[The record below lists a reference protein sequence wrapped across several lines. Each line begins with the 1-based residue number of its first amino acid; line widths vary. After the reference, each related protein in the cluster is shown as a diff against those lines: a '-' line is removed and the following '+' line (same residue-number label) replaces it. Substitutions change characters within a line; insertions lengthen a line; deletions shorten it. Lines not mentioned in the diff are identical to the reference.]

1 MSSTSL
7 NIQVDGNNSQ
17 RSIVV
22 SEVTPELQYYITPT
36 SDGVSYASITDMT
49 TLTFSES
56 FDTDEYNEMV
66 VLVLDGIG
74 RGKCF
79 TIYNT
84 TTNTVVVYE
93 DATSYITTSSH
104 VAIVH
109 TAATMYAYCVEK
121 SKDCV
126 TLTCESVGMSEGS
139 NENPLS
145 LASHITYRYGTGIHD
160 QGATFNNCDIWDQ
173 DARVRNWK
181 LGQVRN
187 LIFHWNKI
195 RHQQATYLIMTI
207 EQIDSNGVSLY
218 QNNDFFQEED
228 NYEDIECRGY
238 LKGYPLKI
246 TTTYTWNGVFNL
258 TFMEAWQS

>member
-1 MSSTSL
+1 MLSTSL

-17 RSIVV
+17 RSVV
-22 SEVTPELQYYITPT
+22 ISEVTPELQYYINPT
-36 SDGVSYASITDMT
+36 GVSYVSTTDMT
-49 TLTFSES
+49 TLTFTES

-79 TIYNT
+79 TIYST
-84 TTNTVVVYE
+84 ATNSVVVYE
-93 DATSYITTSSH
+93 DATSSDYITTSSH

-109 TAATMYAYCVEK
+109 TAATMYAYCVEN

-145 LASHITYRYGTGIHD
+145 LASHITFRYGTGIHD

-218 QNNDFFQEED
+218 QNNDFFQEEE